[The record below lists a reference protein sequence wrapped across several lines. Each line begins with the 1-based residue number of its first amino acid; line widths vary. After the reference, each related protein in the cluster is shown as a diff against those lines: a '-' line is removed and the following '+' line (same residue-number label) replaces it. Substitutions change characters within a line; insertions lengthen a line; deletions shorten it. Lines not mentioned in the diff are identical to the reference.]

1 MVEKRIAELK
11 VKTGRSLEQWIAL
24 AAKEGPKEDKAR
36 RAWLKTKHN
45 LGTNSAWWISERADG
60 KGTSEDSPEAYLN
73 TAAAYVQ
80 EQYAETKEKLR
91 PIYDELLR
99 LGKSMGENVKDCPT
113 KTMVPL

>member
-1 MVEKRIAELK
+1 MRWRRKK
-11 VKTGRSLEQWIAL
+11 GQS
-24 AAKEGPKEDKAR
+24 EDKAR

-45 LGTNSAWWISERADG
+45 LGTNSAWWISEHADG
-60 KGTSEDSPEAYLN
+60 KGTEEDSPEAYLN

>member
-1 MVEKRIAELK
+1 
-11 VKTGRSLEQWIAL
+11 
-24 AAKEGPKEDKAR
+24 
-36 RAWLKTKHN
+36 
-45 LGTNSAWWISERADG
+45 
-60 KGTSEDSPEAYLN
+60 LN

-99 LGKSMGENVKDCPT
+99 LGKSMGEDVKVCPA